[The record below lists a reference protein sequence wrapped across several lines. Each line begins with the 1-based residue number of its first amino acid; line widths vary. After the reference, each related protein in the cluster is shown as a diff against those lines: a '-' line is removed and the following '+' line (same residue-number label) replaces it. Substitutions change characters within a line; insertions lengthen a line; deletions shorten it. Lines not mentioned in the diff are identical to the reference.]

1 MPADPCPLRPLPDSL
16 APLATLLDAE
26 IRPPDFV
33 IRPFFPRGEVTEI
46 VGAHGVF
53 KSTLALDACLS
64 VATGRPWGGVP
75 VEKGRSAFITL
86 EDSMFTLARRVKAW
100 LDGVH
105 QHAEILMGGMEEA
118 AAEREARE
126 NFSFLTR
133 EDAQGVV
140 LTRTDGNGLTR
151 ALPEVADRVAA
162 LVQGASLVV
171 IETVSRIHDGPETNE
186 GYRALV
192 VSLEHISLATG
203 AAVVIVRHASKKAA
217 REAIIDSYAGR
228 GGAALSDAVRSSLV
242 VTRAAG
248 LVTLTAAKTT
258 HAEEGQVI
266 TWRPVIVPH
275 LQCPR
280 LEPMTGAE
288 SALADVDLLCAWM
301 ETCERGIVRSSFK
314 KGGLPPGLTRERTE
328 RALDA
333 SVAAGRV
340 VEIEEPRGRNKQKTT
355 VYYLGHRLDDVTLA
369 KHRRAA

>member
-1 MPADPCPLRPLPDSL
+1 VATDDRPLPVSL
-16 APLATLLDAE
+16 TPLATLLDAE

-33 IRPFFPRGEVTEI
+33 IRPFFPRGELTEI

-64 VATGRPWGGVP
+64 VATGRPWSVVP
-75 VEKGRSAFITL
+75 VEKGRAVFITL
-86 EDSMFTLARRVKAW
+86 EDSAFTLARRVKAW

-105 QHAEILMGGMEEA
+105 ERAEFGKGASEEA
-118 AAEREARE
+118 AVEREARE
-126 NFSFLTR
+126 NFSLLTR
-133 EDAQGVV
+133 EDAQGIV
-140 LTRTDGNGLTR
+140 LTRTDANGWTT
-151 ALPEVADRVAA
+151 ALPDVADRVAA

-171 IETVSRIHDGPETNE
+171 LETVSRIHDGPETNE

-192 VSLEHISLATG
+192 ASLERIALATG
-203 AAVVIVRHASKKAA
+203 AAIVVVRHASKKAA

-258 HAEEGQVI
+258 HAQEGQVI
-266 TWRPVIVPH
+266 KWRPEIVPH

-280 LEPMTGAE
+280 LEPLTAAE
-288 SALADVDLLCAWM
+288 SARADSDLLCAWM
-301 ETCERGIVRSSFK
+301 ATCERGIVRSSFK
-314 KGGLPPGLTRERTE
+314 KGGLPAGLTRERAE

-333 SVAAGRV
+333 SVATGRV
-340 VEIEEPRGRNKQKTT
+340 VAIEERRGNNKAT
-355 VYYLGHRLDDVTLA
+355 VYYLATRLDPVTIA
-369 KHRRAA
+369 KARRAA